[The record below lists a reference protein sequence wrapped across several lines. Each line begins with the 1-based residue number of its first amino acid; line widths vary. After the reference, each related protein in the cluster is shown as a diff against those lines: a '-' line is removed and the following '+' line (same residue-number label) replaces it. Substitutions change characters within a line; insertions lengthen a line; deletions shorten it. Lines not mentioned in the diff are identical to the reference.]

1 MPRGDTAARRLRAP
15 AGTGLAQLL
24 VELGL
29 AGTGAPPGAARG
41 GRAPIMPRPTLYD
54 SLEPYFIYGTRSNS
68 SQRSWGM
75 KSGPRPGAEIEYLNV
90 EGAWVSLG
98 TAADMAEAWRLV
110 VGLVLF
116 QYFRK

>member
-1 MPRGDTAARRLRAP
+1 
-15 AGTGLAQLL
+15 
-24 VELGL
+24 
-29 AGTGAPPGAARG
+29 
-41 GRAPIMPRPTLYD
+41 
-54 SLEPYFIYGTRSNS
+54 
-68 SQRSWGM
+68 M

-90 EGAWVSLG
+90 EGGWVALG

>member
-1 MPRGDTAARRLRAP
+1 MILWNHILYMEPEAIAANDRH
-15 AGTGLAQLL
+15 
-24 VELGL
+24 
-29 AGTGAPPGAARG
+29 
-41 GRAPIMPRPTLYD
+41 
-54 SLEPYFIYGTRSNS
+54 
-68 SQRSWGM
+68 WGM